1 MAADIIVT
9 ATGLN
14 MRLFGGTKITRN
26 GQAVDI
32 AKSMTYKAMM
42 PYPMSRIWRSPSAAI
57 TRPGH

>member
-1 MAADIIVT
+1 MVTDTIDHFTKTGIKLSCGEELAADIIVI

-32 AKSMTYKAMM
+32 AKSMT
-42 PYPMSRIWRSPSAAI
+42 
-57 TRPGH
+57 